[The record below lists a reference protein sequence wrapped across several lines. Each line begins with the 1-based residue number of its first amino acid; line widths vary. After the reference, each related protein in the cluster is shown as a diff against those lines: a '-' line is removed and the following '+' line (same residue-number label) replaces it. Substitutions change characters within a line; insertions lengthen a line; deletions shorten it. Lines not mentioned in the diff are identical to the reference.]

1 MTAEQ
6 QALLDRL
13 TAALASDPRVHA
25 AWLSG
30 SFGRG
35 EGDAWSD
42 VDVAVLVEPD
52 DLAQVIAAFRA
63 PRPDMPPVVFGQLVH
78 GRVVSAVT
86 PDWERFDLTFV
97 TPAELA
103 WLDGAA
109 LTPLLGEAPTPPPR
123 PRPDDRD
130 GARRVEALAA
140 EFLRVLGLAPVA
152 FGRGEWIV
160 ARQGLD
166 LLRGMLVDLMLEEN
180 DVPPGARGAKRLNP
194 FLTADQRLTLEALAA
209 PGAER
214 QALLAAQR
222 DLAGLF
228 LPRARA
234 LAERLGATWPAEF
247 EEATRRRLRVALEL
261 PI

>member
-1 MTAEQ
+1 MIAEQ
-6 QALLDRL
+6 QALLAQL
-13 TAALASDPRVHA
+13 KTALASDSRVRA

-42 VDVAVLVEPD
+42 VDVTVLVAQD

-63 PRPDMPPVVFGQLVH
+63 PRPDMPPVVFSQLVH
-78 GRVVSAVT
+78 GRIVSGVT

-109 LTPLLGEAPTPPPR
+109 LMPLLGEAATPPPR
-123 PRPDDRD
+123 PPPDDRD
-130 GARRVEALAA
+130 GARRVEALTA
-140 EFLRVLGLAPVA
+140 EFLRVIGLAPVA
-152 FGRGEWIV
+152 FGRGEWVV

-166 LLRGMLVDLMLEEN
+166 LLRGLLVDLMLEEN
-180 DVPPGARGAKRLNP
+180 GVPPGARGVKRLNP

-214 QALLAAQR
+214 QALIAAQGELAA
-222 DLAGLF
+222 LF
-228 LPRARA
+228 LPRAKA
-234 LAERLGATWPAEF
+234 LAELLGATWPAEF

>member
-6 QALLDRL
+6 QILLDRL
-13 TAALASDPRVHA
+13 TAALASEPRVRA

-30 SFGRG
+30 SLGRG

-42 VDVAVLVEPD
+42 GDDTVRVEAG
-52 DLAQVIAAFRA
+52 DLASVVAAFRA

-97 TPAELA
+97 TPPDLA
-103 WLDGAA
+103 WLDGASMV
-109 LTPLLGEAPTPPPR
+109 PLLGNVPAPPARPPADPREA
-123 PRPDDRD
+123 
-130 GARRVEALAA
+130 AARVETLAA
-140 EFLRVLGLAPVA
+140 EFLRVMGLAPVA

-166 LLRGMLVDLMLEEN
+166 LLRGLLVDLMLEEN
-180 DVPPGARGAKRLNP
+180 GVPPGARGVKRLNP

-209 PGAER
+209 PPAER
-214 QALLAAQR
+214 RALLDAQR

-228 LPRARA
+228 LPRAKA
-234 LAERLGATWPAEF
+234 LAQRSGATWPAEF
-247 EEATRRRLRVALEL
+247 EEATRRRLRVALDL

>member
-13 TAALASDPRVHA
+13 TAALASEPRVQA

-30 SFGRG
+30 SLGRG

-42 VDVAVLVEPD
+42 VDLTVLVAQD

-78 GRVVSAVT
+78 GRIVSAVT
-86 PDWERFDLTFV
+86 PNWDRYDLAFV

-109 LTPLLGEAPTPPPR
+109 LTPLLGETAPPPAR
-123 PRPDDRD
+123 PPPDDRD
-130 GARRVEALAA
+130 AARRVEALAA

-160 ARQGLD
+160 ALQGLD
-166 LLRGMLVDLMLEEN
+166 LLRSMLVDLMLEEN
-180 DVPPGARGAKRLNP
+180 GVPPGARGAKRLNP
-194 FLTADQRLTLEALAA
+194 FLTTEQQRLLEALAA
-209 PGAER
+209 PRAER
-214 QALLAAQR
+214 RALLEAQR
-222 DLAGLF
+222 ELATLF

-234 LAERLGATWPAEF
+234 LTEALGAAWPAEF
-247 EEATRRRLRVALEL
+247 EEATRRRLRAALDL
-261 PI
+261 SI